1 LQVVLK
7 MPQIRDILSRRVED
21 LAARKRLYLWA
32 QHGRNNDHVVY
43 SGAKPAVC
51 FWHSTSGSRKL
62 PDVAVD
68 GLLSAVLVGH
78 LAPKLY
84 TFDEFDNIPSGV
96 ELRKAGD
103 AMSWGEFK
111 IMQKKGVELPII
123 SDIIRLRI
131 LCKSQGDYA
140 WFWDVDTLVLA
151 DLSTIGV
158 KPDAFQHV
166 LASMERPRSKA
177 GTTTAAFEE
186 HCICN
191 FLCSP
196 RDKAYPLL
204 VVIPGTH
211 LPVLW

>member
-1 LQVVLK
+1 
-7 MPQIRDILSRRVED
+7 
-21 LAARKRLYLWA
+21 
-32 QHGRNNDHVVY
+32 
-43 SGAKPAVC
+43 
-51 FWHSTSGSRKL
+51 
-62 PDVAVD
+62 
-68 GLLSAVLVGH
+68 
-78 LAPKLY
+78 
-84 TFDEFDNIPSGV
+84 
-96 ELRKAGD
+96 
-103 AMSWGEFK
+103 MSWGEFK

-123 SDIIRLRI
+123 SDIIRLRV

-158 KPDAFQHV
+158 KLDAFHHV

-204 VVIPGTH
+204 VVYPRGPFTSPLVSWMESH
-211 LPVLW
+211 VSVSFSLAVTRKNNK